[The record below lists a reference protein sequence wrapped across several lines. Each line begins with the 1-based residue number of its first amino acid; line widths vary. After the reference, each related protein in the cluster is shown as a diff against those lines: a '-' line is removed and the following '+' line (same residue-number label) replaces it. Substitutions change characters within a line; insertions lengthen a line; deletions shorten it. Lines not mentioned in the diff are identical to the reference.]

1 MVKQCYAPVIYIWRF
16 HLYAFWAALLLQ
28 NMTDIS
34 SFVMFSL
41 RNYGTVVIVIYGQY
55 LQQMKIL

>member
-1 MVKQCYAPVIYIWRF
+1 M
-16 HLYAFWAALLLQ
+16 YAFWAALLLQ

-34 SFVMFSL
+34 SFVMFLL